1 MASTILIRPLRSAR
15 TGRGVVRGIVGL
27 CSIAIFT
34 LVTLVVLGASWELF
48 TLLLACAVF
57 FTSLCIARPF
67 SRSAHASER
76 ASFLSATLV
85 IWMFVMVSEAI
96 FTHNQT
102 AQSAS
107 KGHFDPSAYY
117 QALSWILC
125 FFTLAFISCFRPAYI
140 WRLFAGPLKWASIFA
155 IVAVFSSPLSKVP
168 LYSLA
173 LAFKLCVIVLA
184 LCAIGE
190 AIEDEGGVGKFFA
203 ALFAGTLL
211 ITTVEFL
218 APFFGSGPVFQNARL
233 GLMIGLSGTSGILL
247 LLSVFFLWIKKNP
260 WFLVCALYSVGVM
273 MLAGTKGGIVAS
285 FFSLMTFFFLL
296 KKPVL
301 AFVVSFGFTVILV
314 LFVLFTPLGQALQKY
329 SQSSNGSTLTGRTNL
344 WTAVWPE
351 IEEHPILG
359 HGYRASRFVSED
371 VQGAFA
377 EAGNMH
383 NSFLE
388 VLYNNGVVGLLPIVI
403 MNFLIVG
410 NLVRVIKRPPTLRV
424 RYYAAGALALYIHL
438 LLWGIVS
445 VTFGGAPDDRFM
457 TFFAVLVISMFLR
470 GQVDKKY
477 WNYVYG
483 QPVS

>member
-1 MASTILIRPLRSAR
+1 MASATITRPLRPSVTR
-15 TGRGVVRGIVGL
+15 RGAFRGIFGI
-27 CSIAIFT
+27 CTIAA
-34 LVTLVVLGASWELF
+34 VTFVALIVAGASWELF
-48 TLLLACAVF
+48 TLLLASLIF
-57 FTSLCIARPF
+57 FTLLAIARPF
-67 SRSAHASER
+67 SGAALAGER
-76 ASFLSATLV
+76 KSFLSATLV
-85 IWMFVMVSEAI
+85 VWMFVMVSEAI

-140 WRLFAGPLKWASIFA
+140 RRLFSGPQKWASIFA
-155 IVAVFSSPLSKVP
+155 IVVVFSCPLSKVP

-184 LCAIGE
+184 LGAIGE
-190 AIEDEGGVGKFFA
+190 AIEDEGGVLRFFA
-203 ALFAGTLL
+203 GLFAGTLM

-218 APFFGSGPVFQNARL
+218 APFFGPGPVFQNDRL

-247 LLSVFFLWIKKNP
+247 LLSVLLLWIKKNP
-260 WFLVCALYSVGVM
+260 WFLLCALYSVGVM
-273 MLAGTKGGIVAS
+273 MLAGTKGGIIAS

-301 AFVVSFGFTVILV
+301 ALVVSCGFTVILV
-314 LFVLFTPLGQALQKY
+314 LFVLFTPLGQSLQKY
-329 SQSSNGSTLTGRTNL
+329 NQSSNRSTLTGRTNL
-344 WTAVWPE
+344 WSAVWPE

-403 MNFLIVG
+403 MNLLIVS
-410 NLVRVIKRPPTLRV
+410 NLVRAIRRPPSLRM
-424 RYYAAGALALYIHL
+424 RYYAAGAFALYIHL

-477 WNYVYG
+477 WKTVYG
-483 QPVS
+483 ERVS